1 MVKLFNDNTYVK
13 CRLKFATDIKRVDG
27 TTGNN
32 QIKGQ
37 QVKLNSF
44 TIFNTVDADILNNGN
59 ILENF
64 MINEISHIY
73 GMISAVLLNNK
84 ITRNKVINEK

>member
-1 MVKLFNDNTYVK
+1 MDNNLLHLLWRKFTIILVKLFNDNTYVM
-13 CRLKFATDIKRVDG
+13 CRLKFATDIKWVDG

-59 ILENF
+59 ILEN
-64 MINEISHIY
+64 EWS
-73 GMISAVLLNNK
+73 LW
-84 ITRNKVINEK
+84 